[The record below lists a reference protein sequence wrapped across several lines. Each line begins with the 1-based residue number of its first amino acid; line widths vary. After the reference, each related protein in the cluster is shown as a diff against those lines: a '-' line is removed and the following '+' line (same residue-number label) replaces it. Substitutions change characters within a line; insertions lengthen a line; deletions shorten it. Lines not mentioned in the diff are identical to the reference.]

1 LEMSEERA
9 RRWLA
14 DEMGAVHEGDDAAVV
29 ARTVALAFHH
39 DHDPGL
45 PPPYSPGD
53 WTELR
58 VRASKWL
65 ADEGATVSGID
76 QLLLN
81 SRDRLSIM
89 VADLLTS
96 APLAPPVQLSHS
108 VIQEIPDRAVVFSAW
123 PHAKHELWPV
133 MVDALMYGGAVA
145 VHDTWLDHSGRAL
158 RVITYEPSLNRLV
171 ESDLAVPIHLKRVL
185 LLLGREDGE
194 TAWHKSM
201 ADILVS
207 AGATLLN
214 PAPTASMVDDK
225 WAAYE
230 CWRDAG
236 VPTPETVLI
245 TAKGLDTWRTAL
257 NRRNMLGGAVV
268 VKPRHGTGARNVHIV
283 DDPEEVAHAVERV
296 LATGG
301 DVIVQPYYGT
311 MRVRSDRG
319 KMCAA
324 VLRLNVA
331 MDREGMCRTESGYV
345 HVARDPASK
354 LASLAQGGRSV
365 PVVRDILALDDALLG
380 DALLGVNDVQHIV
393 AVAESA
399 ARVVMAGTGA
409 RILGIDLVAQH
420 GASGELQAYVIE
432 ANSRP
437 AGLAHSRML
446 MRDWESSGEPGVSTY
461 MWE

>member
-1 LEMSEERA
+1 MSKERA

-14 DEMGAVHEGDDAAVV
+14 DEMGAVHETDDAAVI
-29 ARTVALAFHH
+29 ARMIALAIHPHH
-39 DHDPGL
+39 DPSD
-45 PPPYSPGD
+45 PPPYSPSD
-53 WTELR
+53 WPELR
-58 VRASKWL
+58 VLASKWF

-81 SRDRLSIM
+81 SHDRLAIM

-96 APLAPPVQLSHS
+96 APLAPPVQLSRS
-108 VIQEIPDRAVVFSAW
+108 AIQEIPDRAVVFSAW
-123 PHAKHELWPV
+123 PHATHELWPV
-133 MVDALMYGGAVA
+133 MIDALLYGGAVA
-145 VHDTWLDHSGRAL
+145 VHDTWLDHSGLAT
-158 RVITYEPSLNRLV
+158 RVITYEPSMNRLV
-171 ESDLAVPIHLKRVL
+171 ESDLCVPMHLKRVI

-194 TAWHKSM
+194 TAWHESM

-214 PAPTASMVDDK
+214 PALGASMVDDK

-245 TAKGLDTWRTAL
+245 TANDSDTWLTAF
-257 NRRNMLGGAVV
+257 NRGSMSGGAVV
-268 VKPRHGTGARNVHIV
+268 VKPRHGTGARNLHIV
-283 DDPEEVAHAVERV
+283 DDPEEVAQAVERV
-296 LATGG
+296 LVTGG
-301 DVIVQPYYGT
+301 DAIVQPYYGA
-311 MRVRSDRG
+311 MSVRNDRG

-331 MDREGMCRTESGYV
+331 MDRNGNCRAESGYI

-354 LASLAQGGRSV
+354 LASLARGGRSV
-365 PVVRDILALDDALLG
+365 PIVRDILAVGGAP
-380 DALLGVNDVQHIV
+380 LGVNDVQHIV

-399 ARVVMAGTGA
+399 ARVVMAGAGTK
-409 RILGIDLVAQH
+409 ILGIDLVAQR
-420 GASGELQAYVIE
+420 GASGDLQVYVLE

-446 MRDWESSGEPGVSTY
+446 MRDWGSSGEPGVSTY
-461 MWE
+461 MWN